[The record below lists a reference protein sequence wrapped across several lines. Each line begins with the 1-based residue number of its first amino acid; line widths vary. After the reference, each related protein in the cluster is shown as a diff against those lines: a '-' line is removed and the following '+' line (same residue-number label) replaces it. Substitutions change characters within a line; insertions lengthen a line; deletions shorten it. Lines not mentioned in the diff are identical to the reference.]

1 MIFLLLACVPKQ
13 PPTPPTPPTVAAP
26 APKASLPV
34 LDFSLPA
41 DRPTFSGSDDAPN
54 TLVLFTDYEC
64 PYCQMAHQE
73 LKSFADRDDLRIV
86 ALNFPLHSDCN
97 AGVGTQMHPKACSS
111 AIATECAHQQGRY
124 AEMASRLAMPGSD
137 LSAAGTQALA
147 TELDF
152 DSVAYTRC
160 VEDPATLEQVKA
172 DAALGTT
179 LGIRGTPS
187 FVLQK
192 PDGVWYGLDGL
203 HQLSEQLPD

>member
-1 MIFLLLACVPKQ
+1 MIFLFLACVPKQ
-13 PPTPPTPPTVAAP
+13 PPTTPTPVAATAQP
-26 APKASLPV
+26 ILPV

-41 DRPTFSGSDDAPN
+41 DRPSFSGSEDAAN

-73 LKSFADRDDLRIV
+73 LNSFSDRDDLQIV
-86 ALNFPLHSDCN
+86 VLHFPLHSDCN
-97 AGVGTQMHPKACSS
+97 AGVQAQMHPNACSS

-124 AEMASRLAMPGSD
+124 AEMAGRLAQPGAD
-137 LSAAGTQALA
+137 LSTPGTQALA
-147 TELDF
+147 TEMDF

-187 FVLQK
+187 FILQK

-203 HQLSEQLPD
+203 LQLSEVLPN